1 MSTQPVSAERQEI
14 TRKNA
19 ARIESEILRRLAHIT
34 QERAAE
40 LMGLDP
46 STVSRFKEEKLDRF
60 CLLLSAVGLQVSPKN
75 SVVTTPHDQK
85 VLKRWA
91 ANWLLAEV
99 ENEDE
104 A

>member
-1 MSTQPVSAERQEI
+1 MSTQPVSADRQEI
-14 TRKNA
+14 TRKIS
-19 ARIESEILRRLAHIT
+19 ARIESEILRRLAHVT
-34 QERAAE
+34 QVRAAE
-40 LMGLDP
+40 LMGVDP
-46 STVSRFKEEKLDRF
+46 STLSRQKDGLEQF
-60 CLLLSAVGLQVSPKN
+60 CMLLAAVGLQVSPKN

-99 ENEDE
+99 ESEDE

>member
-1 MSTQPVSAERQEI
+1 MNAKPVSAERQEI

-19 ARIESEILRRLAHIT
+19 ARIESEVLRRLAHVT
-34 QERAAE
+34 QVRAAE
-40 LMGLDP
+40 LMGIDP
-46 STVSRFKEEKLDRF
+46 STLSRQKESLEQF

-75 SVVTTPHDQK
+75 SVVTTPNDQK

-99 ENEDE
+99 ESEDE

>member
-1 MSTQPVSAERQEI
+1 MSTQPVSVDRQEI

-19 ARIESEILRRLAHIT
+19 ARIESEILRRLAHVT
-34 QERAAE
+34 QVRAAE
-40 LMGLDP
+40 LIGIDP
-46 STVSRFKEEKLDRF
+46 STLSRQKEGLEPF
-60 CLLLSAVGLQVSPKN
+60 CMLLAAVGLQVSPKN

>member
-19 ARIESEILRRLAHIT
+19 ARIESEILRRLAHVT
-34 QERAAE
+34 QVRAAE
-40 LMGLDP
+40 LMGVDP
-46 STVSRFKEEKLDRF
+46 STLSRQKEALIQY
-60 CLLLSAVGLQVSPKN
+60 CLLLAAVGLQVSPKN
-75 SVVTTPHDQK
+75 SVVTTPNDQK

>member
-1 MSTQPVSAERQEI
+1 MSTQPVSVDRQEI

-19 ARIESEILRRLAHIT
+19 SRIESEILRRLAHVT
-34 QERAAE
+34 QVRAAE
-40 LMGLDP
+40 LMGIDP
-46 STVSRFKEEKLDRF
+46 STVSRQKEGLEQF

>member
-1 MSTQPVSAERQEI
+1 MSTQAVSVDRQEI

-19 ARIESEILRRLAHIT
+19 ARIESEILRRLAHVT
-34 QERAAE
+34 QVRAAE
-40 LMGLDP
+40 LMGIDP
-46 STVSRFKEEKLDRF
+46 STLSRQKENLEQF
-60 CLLLSAVGLQVSPKN
+60 CMLLSAVGLQVSPKN

-99 ENEDE
+99 ESEDE

>member
-1 MSTQPVSAERQEI
+1 MSTQPVSVDRQEI

-19 ARIESEILRRLAHIT
+19 ARIESEILRRLAHVT
-34 QERAAE
+34 QVRAAE
-40 LMGLDP
+40 LMGIDP
-46 STVSRFKEEKLDRF
+46 STLSRQKENLEQF
-60 CLLLSAVGLQVSPKN
+60 CMLLSAVGLQVSPKN

>member
-1 MSTQPVSAERQEI
+1 MSTQPVSVDRQEI
-14 TRKNA
+14 TRKNG
-19 ARIESEILRRLAHIT
+19 ARIESEILRRLAHVT
-34 QERAAE
+34 QVRAAE
-40 LMGLDP
+40 LMGIDP
-46 STVSRFKEEKLDRF
+46 STLSRQKENLEQF

>member
-1 MSTQPVSAERQEI
+1 MSTQPVSVARQEI

-19 ARIESEILRRLAHIT
+19 ARIESEVLRQLAHVT

-40 LMGLDP
+40 LMGVDP

-60 CLLLSAVGLQVSPKN
+60 CLLLAAVGLQVSPRN

-91 ANWLLAEV
+91 ANWLLADV
-99 ENEDE
+99 ERDE
-104 A
+104 EA

>member
-1 MSTQPVSAERQEI
+1 MSTQPVSVDRQEI

-19 ARIESEILRRLAHIT
+19 ARIESEILRRLAHVT
-34 QERAAE
+34 QVRAAE
-40 LMGLDP
+40 LIGIDP
-46 STVSRFKEEKLDRF
+46 STLSRQKEGLGPF
-60 CLLLSAVGLQVSPKN
+60 CMLLVAVGLQVSPKN

>member
-1 MSTQPVSAERQEI
+1 MSTQPVSVDRQEI

-19 ARIESEILRRLAHIT
+19 ARIESEILRRLAHVT
-34 QERAAE
+34 QVRAAE
-40 LMGLDP
+40 LMGVDP
-46 STVSRFKEEKLDRF
+46 STLSRQKEGLYQH
-60 CLLLSAVGLQVSPKN
+60 CLMLAAVGLQVSPKN

>member
-1 MSTQPVSAERQEI
+1 MSTQPVSADRQEI
-14 TRKNA
+14 TRKLA
-19 ARIESEILRRLAHIT
+19 ARTESEILRRLAHVT
-34 QERAAE
+34 QVRAAE
-40 LMGLDP
+40 LAGIDP
-46 STVSRFKEEKLDRF
+46 STMSRMKEGLYQY
-60 CLLLSAVGLQVSPKN
+60 CLMLASVGLQVSPKN

-99 ENEDE
+99 ESEDE

>member
-1 MSTQPVSAERQEI
+1 
-14 TRKNA
+14 
-19 ARIESEILRRLAHIT
+19 
-34 QERAAE
+34 
-40 LMGLDP
+40 MGIDP
-46 STVSRFKEEKLDRF
+46 STLSRQKEGLEPF
-60 CLLLSAVGLQVSPKN
+60 CMLLAAVGLQVSPKN